1 MISALGGRQ
10 KEELGVGGSD
20 GAANPLSL
28 LTAEVVEMT
37 PPPPGLQR
45 RLRKDLLKP
54 SSPRFQQT
62 RRVDSAFV

>member
-1 MISALGGRQ
+1 MISPLGGRQ

-37 PPPPGLQR
+37 PPGLRR

>member
-1 MISALGGRQ
+1 MISPLGGRQ
-10 KEELGVGGSD
+10 KEELGVGGRD

-28 LTAEVVEMT
+28 LTAEVVET
-37 PPPPGLQR
+37 PPPA

-54 SSPRFQQT
+54 SSPRIQQT

>member
-37 PPPPGLQR
+37 PPPGLQR